1 MEIKDPQVSVSTVY
15 PVYTGT
21 STVIFDDPEIGTKI
35 SVTPSLSIGIYGNL
49 KGSGDASIKASFD
62 TEAKFGVSYSLGDA
76 VPAVGLSESV
86 SLGAPNVNAGLQL
99 TMSDIIFSVLPTV
112 KWDIFLGELVGT
124 GSGDYIIAPYNGAGI
139 LTTITT
145 PINGSYGF
153 TSVFENG
160 QITESQSSLDLS
172 VSASLDKINA
182 IFDSV
187 CTIQEPEDPSTSF
200 PCIVYELLPSPV
212 ASPLLNVFD
221 FKTGS
226 QALGVAASPPPSKPP
241 TDAPPTDAPPTD
253 APPTGAPPTGSSPTD
268 PKPTDSAG
276 DSSSASDSSASI
288 SLSSGQLTLIV
299 GLATVGGLFL
309 VGLIVYSI
317 ILLGRFNKIMSTYH
331 QSNEE
336 MYVDT
341 SKVDESSASN
351 LGDMWK

>member
-1 MEIKDPQVSVSTVY
+1 MEIKDPQISTY
-15 PVYTGT
+15 KTFPVYTAP
-21 STVIFDDPEIGTKI
+21 SSILIFDDPAIGTKI

-49 KGSGDASIKASFD
+49 KGSGEASIKASFD

-99 TMSDIIFSVLPTV
+99 TMSDIVFSVLPTV
-112 KWDIFLGELVGT
+112 KWDIFLGEFDKIPSYPVT
-124 GSGDYIIAPYNGAGI
+124 YTGAGI

-182 IFDSV
+182 VFDTL
-187 CTIQEPEDPSTSF
+187 CTTQEPEDPSISF

-241 TDAPPTDAPPTD
+241 TGAPPTDAPPTD
-253 APPTGAPPTGSSPTD
+253 APPTDAPPTGSSPTD

-276 DSSSASDSSASI
+276 DGSSASDSAASI

-341 SKVDESSASN
+341 PKIDESSASN